1 MQNGVFVVLL
11 VALAA
16 LLAFFAHEY
25 RAEYD
30 LTQSSRNTLTQQT
43 RDVLTKLTGP
53 IKVTVF
59 ATRQPEVRKPDAGI
73 FRVIPARE
81 AGLDA

>member
-1 MQNGVFVVLL
+1 MQVTPKLRTRLLLQNGVFVVLL

-16 LLAFFAHEY
+16 LVAFFAREY

-53 IKVTVF
+53 IKSPSL
-59 ATRQPEVRKPDAGI
+59 RRP
-73 FRVIPARE
+73 PASAPTANR
-81 AGLDA
+81 